1 VPVPAENVSA
11 DQPPPAPDPRVE
23 RLLFWIPFLSF
34 IYFYQS
40 ADQSTADRFDLMRS
54 LIERRTLWIDNYC
67 GMNTAD
73 IISMGGHYYS
83 VKAPGGSFS
92 GILQWLFFSIV
103 LSPLY
108 ARHAALYWALATW
121 LTIIFSTSL
130 IVAITCVTMY
140 RLVLALGG
148 GSGRAVA
155 CALILPFATIMFPYA
170 TEMTGE
176 PIAGACALIAFYL
189 LATQRPVDVAGRAM
203 FAGTLAGW
211 AVLCDFPALLI
222 ALALTI
228 YALRRLG
235 LSPALVAFGLGAGA
249 VAAVLLAYNQ
259 AAFGHPFFLSY
270 EAYKTSGNS
279 QLFPEQSVGFVGLTY
294 PRPAILNKILLDPQR
309 GLFFC
314 NPILLLSIPGF
325 WCLARRRG
333 MLAEFGVVA
342 FAAIGMVLFNAS
354 FGESIVSWGGGT
366 ATGPRQIVAAV
377 PFMVVALAFVPAGWN
392 WLLALLAAP
401 SLLAMLMATSIE
413 PHFPY
418 EYDNPLRDFVWQA
431 YLRGDFAYDRD
442 AFFGGEAIVD
452 ESTAFN
458 LGKLAGL
465 RGSLQLWPLAAL
477 WMVGGW
483 RLLGR
488 CLDGG
493 WKRGWR
499 LGAIGVLGVLF
510 LLPVAGILHERMTP
524 IPTNGLRG
532 RYYRELQ
539 PNGFPPHV
547 DRVDPNLDLANVGAM
562 GAMPA
567 PSRVVWS
574 GTLTAPVQG
583 SYVFLVQADDA
594 GWLTIDGRPVI
605 PDPGPVE
612 KESALGACF
621 LSKGPHRIEAGERNL
636 GGDASMRL
644 FWAPPNGSMVIVPST
659 VLTPN

>member
-1 VPVPAENVSA
+1 VPA
-11 DQPPPAPDPRVE
+11 PAETAPGSPSPSPRDPRVE

-34 IYFYQS
+34 AYFYQG
-40 ADQSTADRFDLMRS
+40 ADQSTADRFDLMRA
-54 LIERRTLWIDNYC
+54 LLERRTLAIDSYC

-73 IISMGGHYYS
+73 IISLSGHYYS

-92 GILQWLFFSIV
+92 GILQWLFFTVV

-108 ARHAALYWALATW
+108 ANHTALYWALATW

-130 IVAITCVTMY
+130 IIAISCVTMY

-148 GSGRAVA
+148 SGGRAVA
-155 CALILPFATIMFPYA
+155 CALLLPFATIMFPYA

-189 LATQRPVDVAGRAM
+189 LATQRPTDAAGRAM
-203 FAGTLAGW
+203 LAGALAGW

-222 ALALTI
+222 ALALAV

-235 LSPALVAFGLGAGA
+235 LTRPLLAFGLGAGA
-249 VAAVLLAYNQ
+249 VAAILLAYNQ

-270 EAYKTSGNS
+270 EAYKMSGNS

-294 PRPAILNKILLDPQR
+294 PRPAILGKILLDPQR

-314 NPILLLSIPGF
+314 NPVLLLSIPGF

-333 MLAEFGVVA
+333 LLAECGVAV
-342 FAAIGMVLFNAS
+342 FAAVGMVLFNAS

-377 PFMVVALAFVPAGWN
+377 PFMVLALAFLPAGWN
-392 WLLALLAAP
+392 WLMALLAAP
-401 SLLAMLMATSIE
+401 SLLAMLMATAIE

-418 EYDNPLRDFVWQA
+418 EYENPLRDFVWQA

-442 AFFGGEAIVD
+442 AFFGGAAIVD

-458 LGKLAGL
+458 LAKLARIPGP
-465 RGSLQLWPLAAL
+465 LQLWPLAAL
-477 WMVGGW
+477 WMLGAW

-488 CLDGG
+488 CVEGS
-493 WKRGWR
+493 RQRVWR
-499 LGAIGVLGVLF
+499 HRTVGALGVLF
-510 LLPVAGILHERMTP
+510 VLPLLGILATRMRP
-524 IPTNGLRG
+524 VPAHGLRG

-547 DRVDPNLDLANVGAM
+547 DRVDPELELGNVGAM

-574 GTLTAPVQG
+574 GTLTVPADGVYQ
-583 SYVFLVQADDA
+583 FLVQADDSA
-594 GWLTIDGRPVI
+594 WLTIDGQPVI

-612 KESALGACF
+612 LESGSGSRALT
-621 LSKGPHRIEAGERNL
+621 KGPHRIEAGERNL

-644 FWAPPNGSMVIVPST
+644 SWAPPNGEMATIPSA
-659 VLTPN
+659 VLTPD

>member
-1 VPVPAENVSA
+1 MPADRISA
-11 DQPPPAPDPRVE
+11 PASPPARNPRVE
-23 RLLFWIPFLSF
+23 RALFWIPFLSF
-34 IYFYQS
+34 AYFYQG
-40 ADQSTADRFDLMRS
+40 ADQSTADRFDLMRA
-54 LIERRTLWIDNYC
+54 LIERRTLSIDNYC

-73 IISMGGHYYS
+73 IISVAGHYYS

-92 GILQWLFFSIV
+92 GILQWLFFTVV

-130 IVAITCVTMY
+130 LVALGCVTMY

-148 GSGRAVA
+148 RSGRAIA

-176 PIAGACALIAFYL
+176 PLAGASALIAFYL
-189 LATQRPVDVAGRAM
+189 LATQGPEDVAGRAM

-222 ALALTI
+222 ALALTV

-235 LSPALVAFGLGAGA
+235 LSRSLMAFGLGAGA

-270 EAYKTSGNS
+270 EAYKMSGNS
-279 QLFPEQSVGFVGLTY
+279 QLFPEQAVGFVGLTY
-294 PRPAILNKILLDPQR
+294 PRPAILSRILLEPQR

-314 NPILLLSIPGF
+314 NPILILSLAGCWFLGRRPG
-325 WCLARRRG
+325 LR
-333 MLAEFGVVA
+333 AECGVVA
-342 FAAIGMVLFNAS
+342 FAAISMVLFNAS

-377 PFMVVALAFVPAGWN
+377 PFMVLALAFLPASWN
-392 WLLALLAAP
+392 WLLVLLAAP
-401 SLLAMLMATSIE
+401 SLLAMLMATAIE

-442 AFFGGEAIVD
+442 AFFGGAAIVD

-458 LGKLAGL
+458 PGKLAGL
-465 RGSLQLWPLAAL
+465 PGPLQLWPLGAL
-477 WMVGGW
+477 WIAGAW

-488 CLDGG
+488 GREG
-493 WKRGWR
+493 AWGRVWR
-499 LGAIGVLGVLF
+499 LGAMGALGALF
-510 LLPVAGILHERMTP
+510 LLPLAGILRERMKP
-524 IPTNGLRG
+524 APGNGLRG

-547 DRVDPNLDLANVGAM
+547 DRVDPDLNLANVAAM

-574 GTLTAPVQG
+574 GALTAPVSGVYQ
-583 SYVFLVQADDA
+583 FLVQADDS

-605 PDPGPVE
+605 PDPGPIE
-612 KESALGACF
+612 RESASGTRF
-621 LSKGPHRIEAGERNL
+621 LTRGPHRIEAGERNL

-644 FWAPPNGSMVIVPST
+644 WWALPNGFMQVVPPWA
-659 VLTPN
+659 LTPH